1 MPLIFTNQQP
11 LTFGICFGKI
21 FHVVFNFV
29 YLMAINIIGAYILEM
44 RGTILDL
51 IEENFTL
58 VDRMGEGLLILND
71 NDG

>member
-1 MPLIFTNQQP
+1 
-11 LTFGICFGKI
+11 
-21 FHVVFNFV
+21 
-29 YLMAINIIGAYILEM
+29 MAINIVGAYILEM

-71 NDG
+71 DDG

>member
-1 MPLIFTNQQP
+1 
-11 LTFGICFGKI
+11 
-21 FHVVFNFV
+21 
-29 YLMAINIIGAYILEM
+29 MAINIVDAYILEM

-71 NDG
+71 DDG